1 MKRFSFGATLLLVGA
16 AAMALAGMQ
25 GYKLKR
31 TAKEGDVTKYKMSG
45 ELEVMGQT
53 VGFSAT
59 MVNKTIKVES
69 NGDYLV
75 EGSQLDAK
83 INLGGSEM
91 DVPSGG
97 ATTTKFKPDG
107 TVLEVKGEGVEMGGY
122 RMANLMTMIVADK
135 ELKAG
140 DTWTSETKGD
150 SSKQTVDVKGTYTFD
165 AIEKMDGDEVAK
177 VSFEL
182 KETAGEAA
190 ATVKGTVWIS
200 TKDGNMIKTEST
212 WKDVPV
218 PGAPAPVSG
227 KMSMT
232 LVK

>member
-91 DVPSGG
+91 DVRSGSQGRGRRDGRLPNGQPDDDDRGRQG
-97 ATTTKFKPDG
+97 A
-107 TVLEVKGEGVEMGGY
+107 
-122 RMANLMTMIVADK
+122 
-135 ELKAG
+135 
-140 DTWTSETKGD
+140 
-150 SSKQTVDVKGTYTFD
+150 
-165 AIEKMDGDEVAK
+165 
-177 VSFEL
+177 
-182 KETAGEAA
+182 
-190 ATVKGTVWIS
+190 
-200 TKDGNMIKTEST
+200 
-212 WKDVPV
+212 
-218 PGAPAPVSG
+218 
-227 KMSMT
+227 
-232 LVK
+232 